1 MTFRLS
7 ATAAAITVSVL
18 ALVALALA
26 RPPHAEAHPLGNF
39 TVNRYSRLELYSDA
53 IRVRYVLDMAEIP
66 TFQEIDSIDLD
77 GDGQPSASEN
87 AVYLDGKSPQI
98 LNGLHL
104 TANGS
109 PLDLRVLTRDISYP
123 QGQAGLR
130 TLRLNLLFQA
140 PVSSALAAVEYRDD
154 NYSDRIASK
163 HIVSQPAAGTAV
175 ANPTPSAD
183 AVR

>member
-26 RPPHAEAHPLGNF
+26 RAPHAEAHPLGNF

-77 GDGQPSASEN
+77 GDGQPSAGEDE
-87 AVYLDGKSPQI
+87 AYLERKSPEVLDRLQ
-98 LNGLHL
+98 L

-109 PLDLRVLTRDISYP
+109 PLELRVLT
-123 QGQAGLR
+123 
-130 TLRLNLLFQA
+130 
-140 PVSSALAAVEYRDD
+140 
-154 NYSDRIASK
+154 
-163 HIVSQPAAGTAV
+163 
-175 ANPTPSAD
+175 
-183 AVR
+183 

>member
-1 MTFRLS
+1 MTFRLT

-18 ALVALALA
+18 GLVAFALA

-87 AVYLDGKSPQI
+87 EAYLERKSPEV
-98 LNGLHL
+98 LDSLHL

-109 PLDLRVLTRDISYP
+109 PLKLRVLTRDISYP
-123 QGQAGLR
+123 AGQAGLR
-130 TLRLNLLFQA
+130 TLRLNFLLEG
-140 PVSSALAAVEYRDD
+140 PVSDPLAGVEYRDD
-154 NYSDRIASK
+154 NYSDRIGWKEIVVQPSDWVALLNSPAS
-163 HIVSQPAAGTAV
+163 T
-175 ANPTPSAD
+175 
-183 AVR
+183 

>member
-18 ALVALALA
+18 GLVALALA

-77 GDGQPSASEN
+77 GDGQPSAGEDE
-87 AVYLDGKSPQI
+87 AYLDRKSPEV
-98 LNGLHL
+98 LHGLHL

-123 QGQAGLR
+123 
-130 TLRLNLLFQA
+130 
-140 PVSSALAAVEYRDD
+140 
-154 NYSDRIASK
+154 
-163 HIVSQPAAGTAV
+163 
-175 ANPTPSAD
+175 
-183 AVR
+183 